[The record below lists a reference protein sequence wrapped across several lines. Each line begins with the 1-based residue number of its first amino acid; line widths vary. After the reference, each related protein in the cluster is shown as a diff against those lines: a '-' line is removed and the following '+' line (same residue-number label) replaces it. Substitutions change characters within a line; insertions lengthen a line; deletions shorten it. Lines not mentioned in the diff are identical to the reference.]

1 MLRFPVRF
9 IPPSMLW
16 NITVRGMGTSW
27 TRAPINAFHR
37 MRITG
42 YVSGS
47 REFSKKVPARKGE
60 RKGNAKKVPPGRAGE
75 ATKEWKARLIEDYTY
90 KAPKT
95 TTIRVVAC
103 AAAAQVCLAVGFAP
117 AFWTK
122 LHFLDVLSRGLFIT
136 SLVTG
141 TLTLPLKE
149 HVSRVS

>member
-1 MLRFPVRF
+1 MLCFPLRFL
-9 IPPSMLW
+9 PSMLW
-16 NITVRGMGTSW
+16 NIPVRGMATSW
-27 TRAPINAFHR
+27 NRAPINAIHR

-42 YVSGS
+42 YVSS
-47 REFSKKVPARKGE
+47 AREFSKAARKGE
-60 RKGNAKKVPPGRAGE
+60 RKGNTKKVPPGRAGE
-75 ATKEWKARLIEDYTY
+75 ATKERKARRVEDYTY

-141 TLTLPLKE
+141 TPTLPL
-149 HVSRVS
+149 

>member
-1 MLRFPVRF
+1 MLRFPLRF
-9 IPPSMLW
+9 PTRLPTSMLW
-16 NITVRGMGTSW
+16 NMPVRGMGTSW

-42 YVSGS
+42 YVSS
-47 REFSKKVPARKGE
+47 AREFSKKVPERKGE
-60 RKGNAKKVPPGRAGE
+60 RKGNTKKVPPGRAGE
-75 ATKEWKARLIEDYTY
+75 ATKERKARLIEDYTY

-103 AAAAQVCLAVGFAP
+103 AAAVQVCLAVGFAP

-141 TLTLPLKE
+141 TPTLPL
-149 HVSRVS
+149 